1 MKKSPMWRS
10 EGKAFQAAKK
20 HLSDKDVKTL
30 NILEELK
37 GSMIAAW
44 KVKVWKVEDKVVKVN
59 IG

>member
-44 KVKVWKVEDKVVKVN
+44 KVKVWKVVKVN

>member
-10 EGKAFQAAKK
+10 EGKAFQAAKQ
-20 HLSDKDVKTL
+20 HLSDKDVKSL

-44 KVKVWKVEDKVVKVN
+44 KVKVWKVEDEVVKVN